1 MAAFSYLS
9 AEELD
14 MIHNVKVHE
23 RPHLAGSTSLFNAV
37 SSIEDDED
45 DEGDDDD
52 DDNDDND
59 DDDDDDEGDDDDEQ
73 NNKVRTTMC
82 FAAQRLPI

>member
-37 SSIEDDED
+37 SRIE
-45 DEGDDDD
+45 
-52 DDNDDND
+52 D